1 MYLVETNKGYFYT
14 FGGFKKEV
22 ARFTS
27 NKGMAVKFSDLK
39 DAEHVAKKVKGKLVK
54 VWQSLNYVIQ

>member
-1 MYLVETNKGYFYT
+1 MFLVETSKGYFYT

-54 VWQSLNYVIQ
+54 V